1 MSTEAPL
8 TPAQT
13 HALFDILIH
22 HQLYAEIEAFKYP
35 NTITTYGFPFRKD
48 DGVQTTSPLLQ
59 SMFNKTLLRLPGLK
73 SVSLEFWRDKIKTM
87 VQKMGEAELSESYDK
102 GAIGSRK
109 AMATAVSSILEYVA
123 RGMLGGYSPK
133 RPKKDTSGKEEGYDV
148 GNADDLLRAF
158 DDTMREAIYGDLLEE
173 AFRKTAATGKLED
186 HSQLVQ
192 ATHEYIIIKYV
203 STSNISV
210 GANNIAV

>member
-22 HQLYAEIEAFKYP
+22 HQLYAEIEGFKYP
-35 NTITTYGFPFRKD
+35 DTITTYGFPFRKD

-73 SVSLEFWRDKIKTM
+73 SVSLEFWRDKIETI

-109 AMATAVSSILEYVA
+109 AMATAISSILEYVA

-133 RPKKDTSGKEEGYDV
+133 RSKKDTGGKEEEYDV

-192 ATHEYIIIKYV
+192 ATHEYIILKYV
-203 STSNISV
+203 SISNISV
-210 GANNIAV
+210 CADTVAV